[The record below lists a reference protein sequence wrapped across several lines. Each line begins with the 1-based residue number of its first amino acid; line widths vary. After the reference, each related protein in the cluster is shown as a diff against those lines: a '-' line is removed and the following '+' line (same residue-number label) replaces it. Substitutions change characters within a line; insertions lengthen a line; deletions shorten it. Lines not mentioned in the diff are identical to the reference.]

1 MRRPSHDR
9 VPPPVLLILTCTLHI
24 TRRPPHGGSSIE
36 LHQYLSPKLSVV
48 REKTSASEMPGRNL
62 GAAGAKKEEG
72 EHARPPKIDVQT
84 LYVLYMVLFMMIW
97 MSLFRFRYPQ
107 HAEFLRYTPA
117 VEALAACFF
126 FTFVTVMLQALLAN
140 ALSEKAA
147 PSPLPPPVNHWIM
160 ALSVWLFGVLY
171 YLVYASMND
180 GYAAEPGYSGL
191 LIAGVASVVS
201 LAMTVYNM
209 RQRPVF
215 A

>member
-24 TRRPPHGGSSIE
+24 TRRHGGSSIE
-36 LHQYLSPKLSVV
+36 LHQYLSPKLPVV
-48 REKTSASEMPGRNL
+48 REKTRASEMPGRNL

-72 EHARPPKIDVQT
+72 EHARLPKIDVQT

-126 FTFVTVMLQALLAN
+126 FTFVTLMLQALLAN